1 MFSIFNSGTALHIT
15 GVSRIFSF
23 TRCHKARKQL
33 IASSSHKDCSSVPSR
48 FLDEQEKINEY
59 EQIRRSQRDSTLKD
73 EEFLLFFSVLSLLFF
88 PLSSLP
94 FFFPF
99 LSFFFQTLKNIPKL
113 VSCLFRN
120 GFPAPVPVKSL
131 LCHVPSICRVFRGN
145 SGLIVP
151 STFLCSLYAAKMEER
166 ARADSMYRASI
177 GTTKGNDRE
186 RTDWEE
192 WNRGFRFES
201 APFPPRLFQ
210 NCAFCSPRD
219 VCPVTIF

>member
-1 MFSIFNSGTALHIT
+1 M
-15 GVSRIFSF
+15 
-23 TRCHKARKQL
+23 
-33 IASSSHKDCSSVPSR
+33 IASLSRKDCSSVPSR

-88 PLSSLP
+88 LLSSLP
-94 FFFPF
+94 FFFP
-99 LSFFFQTLKNIPKL
+99 FFFQTLKNIPKL
-113 VSCLFRN
+113 VSCLFPN

-131 LCHVPSICRVFRGN
+131 LCHVPSICRLFRGN

-186 RTDWEE
+186 RTDREE
-192 WNRGFRFES
+192 
-201 APFPPRLFQ
+201 
-210 NCAFCSPRD
+210 
-219 VCPVTIF
+219 

>member
-1 MFSIFNSGTALHIT
+1 MFCILTRAPRYISRACLVFSHSRAVIKQWSSWSRHCRTKIARQYLRDSSTNRRKSTSTNRYAVHKGTRHRKT
-15 GVSRIFSF
+15 KSFFFSF
-23 TRCHKARKQL
+23 
-33 IASSSHKDCSSVPSR
+33 PS
-48 FLDEQEKINEY
+48 F
-59 EQIRRSQRDSTLKD
+59 RSFSFS
-73 EEFLLFFSVLSLLFF
+73 FLLFLASFLFF
-88 PLSSLP
+88 
-94 FFFPF
+94 
-99 LSFFFQTLKNIPKL
+99 FFFQTLKNIPKL

-145 SGLIVP
+145 SGFIVP

-201 APFPPRLFQ
+201 APFPPHLFQ
-210 NCAFCSPRD
+210 NCAFCSPRV